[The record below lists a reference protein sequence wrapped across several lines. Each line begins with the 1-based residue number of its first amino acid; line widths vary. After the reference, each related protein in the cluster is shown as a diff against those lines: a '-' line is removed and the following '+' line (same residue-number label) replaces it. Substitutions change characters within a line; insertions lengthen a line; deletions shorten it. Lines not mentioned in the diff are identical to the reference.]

1 VGVRKEKNNKPGR
14 APITTPDW
22 QAAVR
27 RKTLFFTL
35 AAVLLAVLFGVLVF
49 HFFASQQ
56 KLYQGET
63 RPVLLAG
70 RDLESGT
77 QLSADMLDVVEL
89 PVSFLPESYYSAIEQ
104 AAGRITIYPLVKGEI
119 ILPEKVSGSESGG
132 LAGRCPA
139 ERWCISVPEKWFIAA
154 PPDLAVGNR
163 LEIASALPG
172 QKYDEAGFIASD
184 VVVVSLPTDLES
196 PEYVLAVEDQEVLS
210 LLYARVNQYQ
220 LMILLRPWRE

>member
-1 VGVRKEKNNKPGR
+1 MNKKSMKKAGR

-22 QAAVR
+22 QAAIR

-35 AAVLLAVLFGVLVF
+35 AAVLLAVLFGVLVY
-49 HFFASQQ
+49 HFFTSQQ
-56 KLYQGET
+56 QTYSGET

-70 RDLESGT
+70 RDLDSGT

-104 AAGRITIYPLVKGEI
+104 AAGRTAIYPLVKGEI
-119 ILPEKVSGSESGG
+119 ILPEKVSGLEAGG

-154 PPDLAVGNR
+154 PPDLAVGSR

-184 VVVVSLPTDLES
+184 VVVVSVPSDSES
-196 PEYVLAVEDQEVLS
+196 PEYVLAVEDQEALS

-220 LMILLRPWRE
+220 LLVLLRPWRE